1 MLSLRML
8 LRNWRGGELGL
19 ILWALVLAVAVV
31 TSVSLLAERIERA
44 LTNESSSFLA
54 SDLVVQ
60 SSKITNV
67 DWLLEAQS
75 KKVSTAQMLSFSS
88 MVFNGDDMHLASIKA
103 VESSYPLRGAIR
115 HSDQPFSDDPAAEQT
130 VRTGPPIGEAWADAR
145 LLPLLRIELG
155 DSIEF
160 GDSRVKISRVLIEEP
175 DSGGS
180 YSFFG
185 ARVLMNYADIPSAG
199 IIQPG
204 SRVTYRYLMAAGV
217 DAQKEFSEY
226 IAWLKPQLDIHDRLI
241 TPDQAQASIADTMDK
256 GRRFLLLAGSIG
268 VVLAGIALAL
278 ASHHFASGQ
287 TKQVALFKSWGI
299 SAHRVRNMYFQQS
312 LWMGLGGS
320 LAGLVIGF
328 LFHLLLLFIVSDWLP
343 IALPAAGPRP
353 WITGLA
359 TGLICLAGFTLPAL
373 WHLPA
378 QSPLVVLRQ
387 DAVLKP
393 LSSAV
398 RIVLGVGAIAG
409 LLLWYSNNL
418 YLSLAILVGFG
429 VTALASIL
437 AGLFLLRL
445 GKQYGQR
452 LGSIWRLALANLWR
466 RKAQSLIQMVGFS
479 GAIALLM
486 IMVVVRTSL
495 IDEWRFQL
503 AEDAPNHFLVNVASY
518 ELDGVK
524 QLVNDQELDTAGWYA
539 MVRGRMTA
547 INGKLITES
556 QKDSHESFRRELNL
570 SWTSEL
576 PEGNKVTQGEWW
588 DSSAVTNL
596 ATADDPEGQ
605 IIAPLSIED
614 ELAGELGL
622 TLGDRVT
629 FSLGGLSFEA
639 QVTSARS
646 LNWDNMTPNFY
657 FLFPEGLLEDYPR
670 TSMTSVYIPP
680 QKKLLVNDL
689 LRNYPTVQVIE
700 LDKII
705 ERIRTIVSQITRGL
719 EVMTLLILGC
729 GVLVMFAAV
738 SLSMTERLQES
749 AILRTLGSSRR
760 LILGIQLI
768 EFSALGAMAGLLAS
782 AGAEFSVAMLQRFMF
797 DLPFSLHSWLWYT
810 GPSIGGVLVGGL
822 GVAYSRKAVVQPPL
836 EVLRSL

>member
-1 MLSLRML
+1 M
-8 LRNWRGGELGL
+8 
-19 ILWALVLAVAVV
+19 
-31 TSVSLLAERIERA
+31 
-44 LTNESSSFLA
+44 
-54 SDLVVQ
+54 
-60 SSKITNV
+60 
-67 DWLLEAQS
+67 
-75 KKVSTAQMLSFSS
+75 
-88 MVFNGDDMHLASIKA
+88 
-103 VESSYPLRGAIR
+103 
-115 HSDQPFSDDPAAEQT
+115 
-130 VRTGPPIGEAWADAR
+130 
-145 LLPLLRIELG
+145 
-155 DSIEF
+155 
-160 GDSRVKISRVLIEEP
+160 RVI
-175 DSGGS
+175 
-180 YSFFG
+180 
-185 ARVLMNYADIPSAG
+185 
-199 IIQPG
+199 
-204 SRVTYRYLMAAGV
+204 
-217 DAQKEFSEY
+217 
-226 IAWLKPQLDIHDRLI
+226 
-241 TPDQAQASIADTMDK
+241 
-256 GRRFLLLAGSIG
+256 
-268 VVLAGIALAL
+268 
-278 ASHHFASGQ
+278 
-287 TKQVALFKSWGI
+287 
-299 SAHRVRNMYFQQS
+299 
-312 LWMGLGGS
+312 
-320 LAGLVIGF
+320 
-328 LFHLLLLFIVSDWLP
+328 
-343 IALPAAGPRP
+343 
-353 WITGLA
+353 
-359 TGLICLAGFTLPAL
+359 
-373 WHLPA
+373 
-378 QSPLVVLRQ
+378 
-387 DAVLKP
+387 
-393 LSSAV
+393 
-398 RIVLGVGAIAG
+398 LGVGAIAG

-418 YLSLAILVGFG
+418 YLSLAILSGFG

-437 AGLFLLRL
+437 AGLLLLRL

-524 QLVNDQELDTAGWYA
+524 QLVNGQELDTAGWYS

-547 INGKLITES
+547 INGKLITEV

-570 SWTSEL
+570 SWTEEL

-596 ATADDPEGQ
+596 ATTDDPEGQ
-605 IIAPLSIED
+605 VVAPLSIED

-622 TLGDRVT
+622 TIGDRVT
-629 FSLGGLSFEA
+629 FSLGGLLFEA

-670 TSMTSVYIPP
+670 TSMTSLYIPP

-705 ERIRTIVSQITRGL
+705 ERIRTIVAQITRGL

-768 EFSALGAMAGLLAS
+768 EFSVLGAMAGLLAS

-810 GPSIGGVLVGGL
+810 GPSIGGILVGSL
-822 GVAYSRKAVVQPPL
+822 GVAYSRKVVVQPPL
-836 EVLRSL
+836 EVLRNL